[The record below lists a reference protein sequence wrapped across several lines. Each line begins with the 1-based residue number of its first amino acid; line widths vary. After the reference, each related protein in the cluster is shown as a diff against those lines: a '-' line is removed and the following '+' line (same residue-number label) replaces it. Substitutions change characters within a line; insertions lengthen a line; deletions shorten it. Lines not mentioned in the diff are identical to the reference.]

1 MNNRQWK
8 KTLFL
13 IVFLSV
19 SWLSVENNFLFS
31 KNKKE
36 KTTVLFPQIEPFK
49 TGYLKVSP
57 LHEIYYELCG
67 NPKGKPVMVLHGGPG
82 YGSYPRLRQYFN
94 PKKFLIVIHDQRGAK
109 KSKPYAE
116 TRENCTQYLV
126 QDIEKLRKHLNL
138 GKVLIFGG
146 SWGTTLGLL
155 YAESYPEH
163 VSGMIL
169 RGTFTGTQE
178 ELDFHYRY
186 VKWFFPQEY
195 EALRKT
201 LPPGDKGLPVD
212 YIWELMQGKDT
223 EQLKK
228 CLIALGTLELRMARL
243 EVSDAM
249 IKRGLLSQPFE
260 DLKKEYTIDLF
271 YNSHRLFLKKNQ
283 VLNGI
288 DKIKHIPITFINGRY
303 DMATPVSSAYR
314 LHKQL
319 PKSKLIIVESSGHSE
334 TEPRIT
340 EALIKAVKE
349 FE

>member
-1 MNNRQWK
+1 MKNRHFK
-8 KTLFL
+8 KILLL
-13 IVFLSV
+13 ITCLSV
-19 SWLSVENNFLFS
+19 FWPGVKNNLLSAKDETD
-31 KNKKE
+31 
-36 KTTVLFPQIEPFK
+36 KTTVLFAPIEPFK

-67 NPKGKPVMVLHGGPG
+67 NPEGKPVMVLHGGPG

-94 PKKFLIVIHDQRGAK
+94 PKKFLIVIHDQRGAN

-116 TRENCTQYLV
+116 TRENRTQYLV

-155 YAESYPEH
+155 YAESYPQH

-178 ELDFHYRY
+178 ELEFHYRNI
-186 VKWFFPQEY
+186 KWFFPQEY
-195 EALRKT
+195 EALKKT
-201 LPPGDKGLPVD
+201 LPPGDKRLPVD

-243 EVSDAM
+243 EVSDTM
-249 IKRGLLSQPFE
+249 IQQSLLNQPFE

-283 VLNGI
+283 VLKDI
-288 DKIKHIPITFINGRY
+288 HKIKHIPITFINGRY

-314 LHKQL
+314 LHKRL

>member
-1 MNNRQWK
+1 MNKRYWK
-8 KTLFL
+8 KTLLL
-13 IVFLSV
+13 IVCLSV
-19 SWLSVENNFLFS
+19 SWLSVENNFLPARD
-31 KNKKE
+31 KKE

-94 PKKFLIVIHDQRGAK
+94 PGKFLIVIHDQRGAN

-116 TRENCTQYLV
+116 TRENRTQYLV

-169 RGTFTGTQE
+169 RGTFTAAQE
-178 ELDFHYRY
+178 ELEFHYRNIQ
-186 VKWFFPQEY
+186 WFFPEEY
-195 EALRKT
+195 ETLEKT
-201 LPPGDKGLPVD
+201 LPPGDKRLPVD
-212 YIWELMQGKDT
+212 YIWELMQGEDN

-228 CLIALGTLELRMARL
+228 CLIALGTLELKMSRL
-243 EVSDAM
+243 EVSDAV
-249 IKRGLLSQPFE
+249 IQQSLLDQPFE
-260 DLKKEYTIDLF
+260 DLKMEYTIDLF
-271 YNSHRLFLKKNQ
+271 YNSHRLFLNKNQ
-283 VLNGI
+283 VLNDI
-288 DKIKHIPITFINGRY
+288 HKIKHIPITFINGRY

-314 LHKQL
+314 LHKRL
-319 PKSKLIIVESSGHSE
+319 PGSRLIIVESSGHSE

-340 EALIKAVKE
+340 EALLKAVKE